1 MIAMARIAKQQC
13 TGSRASRMLHHFLP
27 LLRDDHRKLLRP
39 LGLLQRKLLH
49 RAIRYLPL
57 LRDEHLPLQRKLL
70 HRKLLQRADTCS
82 PPVHL

>member
-27 LLRDDHRKLLRP
+27 LLRDDHLP